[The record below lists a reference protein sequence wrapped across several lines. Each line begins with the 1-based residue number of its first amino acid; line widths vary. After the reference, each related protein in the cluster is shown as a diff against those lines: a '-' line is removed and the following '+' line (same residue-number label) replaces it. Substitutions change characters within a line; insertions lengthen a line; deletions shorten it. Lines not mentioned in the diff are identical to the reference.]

1 MSIIKANKCEIEIQE
16 QTIEDAGC
24 KYMTVLSYE
33 PEGKFSKEIISVVM
47 TNLKPI
53 VKKTIDLGNQ
63 IVTREETVSTRGVV
77 AGELTPEGFKP
88 KDIVTPEQL
97 LGLEDTH
104 E

>member
-33 PEGKFSKEIISVVM
+33 PEGKFSKEIITVVLS
-47 TNLKPI
+47 NLKPI
-53 VKKTIDLGNQ
+53 IKKTIDLGN
-63 IVTREETVSTRGVV
+63 RVV
-77 AGELTPEGFKP
+77 EKDIPTTDKP
-88 KDIVTPEQL
+88 KDVTTPEQL

>member
-33 PEGKFSKEIISVVM
+33 PEGKFSKEIITVVLS
-47 TNLKPI
+47 NLKPI
-53 VKKTIDLGNQ
+53 IKKTIDLGNR
-63 IVTREETVSTRGVV
+63 IVEKDIPTTD
-77 AGELTPEGFKP
+77 KP
-88 KDIVTPEQL
+88 KDVTTPEQL

>member
-16 QTIEDAGC
+16 QTIDDAGC

-33 PEGKFSKEIISVVM
+33 PEGKFSKEIITVVLS
-47 TNLKPI
+47 NLKPI
-53 VKKTIDLGNQ
+53 IKKTIDLGNR
-63 IVTREETVSTRGVV
+63 IVEKDIPTTD
-77 AGELTPEGFKP
+77 KP
-88 KDIVTPEQL
+88 KDVTTPEQL

>member
-16 QTIEDAGC
+16 QTIDDAAC

-33 PEGKFSKEIISVVM
+33 PEGKFSKEIITVVLS
-47 TNLKPI
+47 NLKPI
-53 VKKTIDLGNQ
+53 IKKTIDLGNR
-63 IVTREETVSTRGVV
+63 IVEKDIPTTD
-77 AGELTPEGFKP
+77 KP
-88 KDIVTPEQL
+88 KDVTTPEQL

>member
-33 PEGKFSKEIISVVM
+33 PEGKFSKEIITVVLSD
-47 TNLKPI
+47 LKPT
-53 VKKTIDLGNQ
+53 VKKTIDLGN
-63 IVTREETVSTRGVV
+63 RVV
-77 AGELTPEGFKP
+77 EKDIPTTDKP
-88 KDIVTPEQL
+88 KDVTTPEQL